1 MEILFVRHG
10 ESEANILDLM
20 YGSSNYKLTPVGKKQ
35 ARRAGKI
42 IKNMRFV
49 PDKVYVSSLVRTHE
63 TLENMGFS
71 MKQAHVDDRLDER
84 HLGDLEGLNY
94 KILHAEKPELFEEW
108 NSDWLNYEPGGGE
121 SHFAFQKRIES
132 FLEDIKM
139 NHDLG
144 EKVLVVC
151 HGGTMKTIFSH
162 IFMHETD
169 SFFNI
174 EIYNCSIMRLKRFQ
188 EKFVFDALYNIEDV
202 CTDAGADES

>member
-35 ARRAGKI
+35 AASAGKI
-42 IKNMRFV
+42 IRNMKFV

-71 MKQAHVDDRLDER
+71 LGDALKDDRLDER

-94 KILHAEKPELFEEW
+94 RVLHEEQPQLFEEW
-108 NSDWLNYEPGGGE
+108 NSDWLNYKPGGGE
-121 SHFAFQKRIES
+121 SHYDFQRRIES
-132 FLEDIKM
+132 FLSDISK
-139 NHDLG
+139 NHRSGD
-144 EKVLVVC
+144 KVLVVC

-162 IFMHETD
+162 IFRHETD
-169 SFFNI
+169 SFFSI
-174 EIYNCSIMRLKRFQ
+174 EIYNCSIMRLKRIQ
-188 EKFVFDALYNIEDV
+188 DKFVFDALYNIEDILFE
-202 CTDAGADES
+202 AGER

>member
-20 YGSSNYKLTPVGKKQ
+20 YGSSNYKLTQVGKKQ
-35 ARRAGKI
+35 ARSAGKI
-42 IKNMRFV
+42 IRNMNFV
-49 PDKVYVSSLVRTHE
+49 PDKVYVSSLSRTHE

-71 MKQAHVDDRLDER
+71 MDGALMDERLDER

-94 KILHAEKPELFEEW
+94 KVLHQERPELFEEW
-108 NSDWLNYEPGGGE
+108 NSNWMDYKPGGGE
-121 SHFAFQKRIES
+121 SHFDFQTRILH
-132 FLEDIKM
+132 FLTDLSK
-139 NHDLG
+139 NHNNG
-144 EKVLVVC
+144 ERLLVVC

-162 IFMHETD
+162 IFKYDTD

-174 EIYNCSIMRLKRFQ
+174 EIYNCSIMRLKRIE

-202 CTDAGADES
+202 CR